1 MDDADL
7 LPCPFCGSPA
17 FAADMRMFEDGNP
30 SYIVH
35 CRGCHAQ
42 TAPCSFPSVER
53 SRAEAVHRW
62 NQRVV
67 VVDDGPFLLPCPC
80 CGGDA
85 ATGDID
91 LASDQVRRFYGE
103 AYDSLANIAKRRY
116 FVAVSCKTCGLFG
129 TPYNHADYNRSKSE
143 AVHAW
148 NQRVGDVLTVP
159 TKPDLTSD
167 REPAAPAPR
176 KSNPWVVFAALCVI
190 GAAVVHI
197 LRQLLP
203 SLL

>member
-42 TAPCSFPSVER
+42 TVPCVFPSVER

-85 ATGDID
+85 VIRQVD
-91 LASDQVRRFYGE
+91 LSSDRMRRFYGDS
-103 AYDSLANIAKRRY
+103 YDAVAAIAAGRY
-116 FVAVSCKTCGLFG
+116 FVAASCEVCGLVS
-129 TPYNHADYNRSKSE
+129 TPFSTPDYNRSKSE

-148 NQRVGDVLTVP
+148 NHRVGDVLTVP

-167 REPAAPAPR
+167 REPPAPVPR

-190 GAAVVHI
+190 LVALAHI
-197 LRQLLP
+197 LRQLP